1 MLYLLLK
8 WLHVLSAIVA
18 VGTNVTY
25 GFWIARAS
33 AGPDVLSFTL
43 RTIKQIDDRLANPA
57 YGLLLVTGLGMAF
70 VGSWALTTPWL
81 LTALVLYVIVALVGA
96 LGFTPLLR
104 RRIQLLESEGVDS
117 PAYRAQARR
126 GTILG
131 IVAAALAILIVFLMV
146 VKPGLWG

>member
-33 AGPDVLSFTL
+33 ASPDALSFAL
-43 RTIKQIDDRLANPA
+43 RTIKQIDGRLANPA

-70 VGSWALTTPWL
+70 TGSWALTTPWL
-81 LTALVLYVIVALVGA
+81 LTALILYATVALVGV
-96 LGFTPLLR
+96 LGFAPLLR
-104 RRIQLLESEGVDS
+104 RRIQLLESEGIDS

-126 GTILG
+126 GAILG
-131 IVAAALAILIVFLMV
+131 IVAVVLVVIIVFLMV